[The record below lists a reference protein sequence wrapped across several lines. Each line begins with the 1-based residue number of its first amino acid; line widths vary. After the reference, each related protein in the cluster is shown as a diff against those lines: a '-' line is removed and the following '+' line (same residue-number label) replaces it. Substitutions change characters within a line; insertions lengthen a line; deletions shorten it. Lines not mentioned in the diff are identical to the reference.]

1 MKRLL
6 FGLSLVLLQAICCL
20 TIKAQGIENGSKWW
34 DGIRLYTAQIDEVGD
49 VRMIGES
56 EEWGG
61 DSFKLKKDKLRP
73 GNYLLA
79 SDNPSGKLP
88 IRGKVGFRVDY
99 IQSNGTTFLAVR
111 KSSADCVYTL
121 TQTSDDL
128 ATCVSQQKAAEER
141 ETYWLM
147 QNRLLSITFLGKFTK
162 AQLRLMRNEILARR
176 GWVFQ
181 SKDLKEYF
189 GSQSWYHPLGNN
201 YSTKISLLEQTNVQL
216 ITNEEILS
224 DKDRVGPV
232 KTDVAQ
238 ATTKPVQQKPVVDVP
253 KKVEEKP
260 KKVEEAP
267 KQVVDVPKKV
277 EDEPKKVEK
286 ATKPV
291 VEVPKKVEEE
301 PKKVEEATKP
311 VVDVP
316 KKVEEEPK
324 KVEEAAKPVVDVP
337 KKVEEEPKKV
347 EEATQPVVDV
357 PKKVEEEPKKVEEA
371 TKPVVE
377 VPKKVEQTSN
387 RPEPA
392 NSQLV
397 FVANE
402 EQFLNALGNNRVVEI
417 SANTHLNLS
426 AFLEQENLFSGIAGR
441 EWATAATSGGSSPVV
456 VSEKCDDGQQLT
468 LKNFHNLIIRGQKN
482 SSIEVSPRYAVC
494 LNLIDC
500 ENCRLENLTIGHT
513 EGGDSEG
520 GVVGIRGGKGNSI
533 VSCDLYG
540 SYGLVVRETN
550 GLSVSRTNIHD
561 CTYGIMEL
569 WDSEDLEF
577 DDCDFFHNR
586 EFDLISNMDSPNTTF
601 RGCRFY
607 DNWIDVPLFV
617 SNLDINLYNC
627 EIYHP
632 VIGSKQKLL
641 EPNKDCKWSN
651 EEHYVP
657 EPRQNPIGPDA
668 NLLK

>member
-79 SDNPSGKLP
+79 SDNSSGKLP

-253 KKVEEKP
+253 KKVEE
-260 KKVEEAP
+260 
-267 KQVVDVPKKV
+267 
-277 EDEPKKVEK
+277 
-286 ATKPV
+286 
-291 VEVPKKVEEE
+291 E
-301 PKKVEEATKP
+301 PKKVEEAT
-311 VVDVP
+311 
-316 KKVEEEPK
+316 
-324 KVEEAAKPVVDVP
+324 KPVVDVP

-357 PKKVEEEPKKVEEA
+357 PKKA
-371 TKPVVE
+371 
-377 VPKKVEQTSN
+377 EQTSN

-668 NLLK
+668 NSLK

>member
-253 KKVEEKP
+253 KKVEE
-260 KKVEEAP
+260 
-267 KQVVDVPKKV
+267 
-277 EDEPKKVEK
+277 
-286 ATKPV
+286 
-291 VEVPKKVEEE
+291 E

-316 KKVEEEPK
+316 KKVEDEPK
-324 KVEEAAKPVVDVP
+324 KVEEAP
-337 KKVEEEPKKV
+337 K
-347 EEATQPVVDV
+347 Q
-357 PKKVEEEPKKVEEA
+357 
-371 TKPVVE
+371 VVE
-377 VPKKVEQTSN
+377 VPKKAEQTSN

-668 NLLK
+668 NSLK

>member
-253 KKVEEKP
+253 KKVEE
-260 KKVEEAP
+260 
-267 KQVVDVPKKV
+267 
-277 EDEPKKVEK
+277 
-286 ATKPV
+286 
-291 VEVPKKVEEE
+291 E

-324 KVEEAAKPVVDVP
+324 KVEEA
-337 KKVEEEPKKV
+337 
-347 EEATQPVVDV
+347 
-357 PKKVEEEPKKVEEA
+357 

-377 VPKKVEQTSN
+377 VPKKAEQTSN

-392 NSQLV
+392 NNQLV

-668 NLLK
+668 NSLK

>member
-79 SDNPSGKLP
+79 SDNPLGKLP
-88 IRGKVGFRVDY
+88 IRGIVGFRVDY

-253 KKVEEKP
+253 KKVEE
-260 KKVEEAP
+260 
-267 KQVVDVPKKV
+267 
-277 EDEPKKVEK
+277 
-286 ATKPV
+286 
-291 VEVPKKVEEE
+291 
-301 PKKVEEATKP
+301 
-311 VVDVP
+311 
-316 KKVEEEPK
+316 
-324 KVEEAAKPVVDVP
+324 
-337 KKVEEEPKKV
+337 EPKKV

-371 TKPVVE
+371 TKPVVD
-377 VPKKVEQTSN
+377 VPKKVEDEPKKVEEATKPVVDVPKKVEEEPKKVEEATKPVVDVPKKAEQTSN

-392 NSQLV
+392 NNQLV

-468 LKNFHNLIIRGQKN
+468 LKNSHNLIIRGQKN

-668 NLLK
+668 NSLK

>member
-79 SDNPSGKLP
+79 SDNPLGKLP
-88 IRGKVGFRVDY
+88 IRGIVGFRVDY

-253 KKVEEKP
+253 KKVEEEP
-260 KKVEEAP
+260 KKVEEATQP
-267 KQVVDVPKKV
+267 VVD
-277 EDEPKKVEK
+277 
-286 ATKPV
+286 
-291 VEVPKKVEEE
+291 VPKKVEEE

-324 KVEEAAKPVVDVP
+324 KVEEATKPVVDVP
-337 KKVEEEPKKV
+337 KK
-347 EEATQPVVDV
+347 A
-357 PKKVEEEPKKVEEA
+357 
-371 TKPVVE
+371 
-377 VPKKVEQTSN
+377 EQTSN

-392 NSQLV
+392 NNQLV

-468 LKNFHNLIIRGQKN
+468 LKNSHNLIIRGQKN

-668 NLLK
+668 NSLK

>member
-20 TIKAQGIENGSKWW
+20 NIKAMGIETGSKWW

-253 KKVEEKP
+253 KKVEE
-260 KKVEEAP
+260 
-267 KQVVDVPKKV
+267 
-277 EDEPKKVEK
+277 
-286 ATKPV
+286 
-291 VEVPKKVEEE
+291 E

-324 KVEEAAKPVVDVP
+324 KVEEATKPVVEVP

-347 EEATQPVVDV
+347 EEATKPVVDV

-668 NLLK
+668 NSLK

>member
-253 KKVEEKP
+253 KKVEEEP
-260 KKVEEAP
+260 KKVEEA
-267 KQVVDVPKKV
+267 
-277 EDEPKKVEK
+277 
-286 ATKPV
+286 AKPV

-324 KVEEAAKPVVDVP
+324 KVEEATKPVVDVP
-337 KKVEEEPKKV
+337 KK
-347 EEATQPVVDV
+347 A
-357 PKKVEEEPKKVEEA
+357 
-371 TKPVVE
+371 
-377 VPKKVEQTSN
+377 EQTSN

-668 NLLK
+668 NSLK

>member
-79 SDNPSGKLP
+79 SDNSSGKLP

-253 KKVEEKP
+253 KKVEEEP
-260 KKVEEAP
+260 MKVEEAP
-267 KQVVDVPKKV
+267 KQVV
-277 EDEPKKVEK
+277 
-286 ATKPV
+286 
-291 VEVPKKVEEE
+291 EVPKK
-301 PKKVEEATKP
+301 A
-311 VVDVP
+311 
-316 KKVEEEPK
+316 
-324 KVEEAAKPVVDVP
+324 
-337 KKVEEEPKKV
+337 
-347 EEATQPVVDV
+347 
-357 PKKVEEEPKKVEEA
+357 
-371 TKPVVE
+371 
-377 VPKKVEQTSN
+377 EQTSN

-668 NLLK
+668 NSLK

>member
-20 TIKAQGIENGSKWW
+20 TIKAMGIENGSKWW

-79 SDNPSGKLP
+79 SDNSSGKLP
-88 IRGKVGFRVDY
+88 IRGKVGFRVDH

-147 QNRLLSITFLGKFTK
+147 QNRLLSITFLGKFSK

-253 KKVEEKP
+253 KKVEE
-260 KKVEEAP
+260 
-267 KQVVDVPKKV
+267 
-277 EDEPKKVEK
+277 
-286 ATKPV
+286 
-291 VEVPKKVEEE
+291 E

-324 KVEEAAKPVVDVP
+324 KVEEATKPVVDVP
-337 KKVEEEPKKV
+337 KK
-347 EEATQPVVDV
+347 A
-357 PKKVEEEPKKVEEA
+357 EEEPKKVEEA

-377 VPKKVEQTSN
+377 VPKKVEEEPKKVEEAPKQVVEVPKKAEQTSN
-387 RPEPA
+387 RPEPV

-441 EWATAATSGGSSPVV
+441 EWATAAMSGGSSPVV

-632 VIGSKQKLL
+632 IIGSKQKLL

-668 NLLK
+668 NSLK

>member
-253 KKVEEKP
+253 KKVEE
-260 KKVEEAP
+260 
-267 KQVVDVPKKV
+267 
-277 EDEPKKVEK
+277 
-286 ATKPV
+286 
-291 VEVPKKVEEE
+291 E

-316 KKVEEEPK
+316 KKVEE
-324 KVEEAAKPVVDVP
+324 A
-337 KKVEEEPKKV
+337 
-347 EEATQPVVDV
+347 
-357 PKKVEEEPKKVEEA
+357 PKKVEEA

-377 VPKKVEQTSN
+377 VPKKAEQTSN

-668 NLLK
+668 NSLK

>member
-79 SDNPSGKLP
+79 SDNSSGKLP
-88 IRGKVGFRVDY
+88 IRGIVGFRVDY

-253 KKVEEKP
+253 KKVEE
-260 KKVEEAP
+260 
-267 KQVVDVPKKV
+267 
-277 EDEPKKVEK
+277 
-286 ATKPV
+286 
-291 VEVPKKVEEE
+291 
-301 PKKVEEATKP
+301 
-311 VVDVP
+311 
-316 KKVEEEPK
+316 
-324 KVEEAAKPVVDVP
+324 
-337 KKVEEEPKKV
+337 
-347 EEATQPVVDV
+347 
-357 PKKVEEEPKKVEEA
+357 EPKKVEEA

-377 VPKKVEQTSN
+377 VPKKAEQTSN

-392 NSQLV
+392 NNQLV

-668 NLLK
+668 NSLK